1 MTVTIVRNAAVLDPV
16 SATRVEGQAVAVENG
31 RIADVGPRLT
41 GPSDAVIV
49 DAGNRTVMPGLI
61 DAHTHPAIVDEDVF
75 GLAEWPPS
83 YVAARAGRV
92 LRGMLLR
99 GFTSIRD
106 VGGGDHGLARAVD
119 EGYFD
124 GPRMFY
130 GGKQLSQTGGAG
142 DWRAPSRVVY
152 DRHYY
157 TPAIGV
163 ICDGVAEVRRA
174 VREEVR
180 RGAHHIKVYLSGA
193 VDSPSDRVDS
203 TQFSMEELVAIVEEA
218 TAANIYVAGH
228 AYTSRAIN
236 RGLRAGVRS
245 IEHGNLMDASSI
257 PLFKEFG
264 AFYVPT
270 IVTYQTLAER
280 ARAGLLPADIE
291 AKLTH
296 VIDGALGALEMA
308 HRAGLPIVYGTDLF
322 AGTHDQQLREF
333 VIRSEV
339 QPPADLIRAATTTAA
354 RLLRREGELGVIA
367 PGALADLLVI
377 DGNPLDDIRVL
388 TTPDVTLKLI
398 MKDGQLVKNELPTS
412 LHLADGFVQRLVDVL
427 RVDVELVRESL
438 LGPGDGLLDRR
449 LDLGFADDEQPRLAG
464 LDEVAELL
472 GGRPGHSLGQV
483 AGERADHPADGGRAD
498 NRRRED
504 RADRRPDADPPPGAV
519 PRRRLVLVLVH
530 LAVGVLGHD
539 GGVIGSDQA
548 TSVQVLDDLVVL
560 PRRRL
565 VRIGGDEDEYAVGLC
580 HCGSLSGRSAVRSLT
595 LVAGVDPVVTC
606 SR

>member
-1 MTVTIVRNAAVLDPV
+1 MHGLADDNVHPRHSLLLAQALLAAGREHEVLLLPGVTHMAWQPEVIEQLLGAHVRFFRRWLGPDTTNSERRRRPMTVTILRNASVLDPET
-16 SATRVEGQAVAVENG
+16 ATLIEGQAVAVENG
-31 RIADVGPRLT
+31 RIADVGPGLT
-41 GPSDAVIV
+41 GPGDAVII

-75 GLAEWPPS
+75 GMAEWPPS

-92 LRGMLLR
+92 LRGMLMR

-106 VGGGDHGLARAVD
+106 AGAGDHGLARAVE

-130 GGKQLSQTGGAG
+130 CGKQLTQTGGAG
-142 DWRAPSRVVY
+142 DWRGPSRVVY

-257 PLFKEFG
+257 PLFREFG

-280 ARAGLLPADIE
+280 ARAGLLPADIA
-291 AKLTH
+291 AKLGH

-308 HRAGLPIVYGTDLF
+308 YKADLPIVYGTDLF

-333 VIRSEV
+333 IIRSEI

-388 TTPDVTLKLI
+388 TTPD
-398 MKDGQLVKNELPTS
+398 D
-412 LHLADGFVQRLVDVL
+412 HLEAHHEGRQ
-427 RVDVELVRESL
+427 
-438 LGPGDGLLDRR
+438 
-449 LDLGFADDEQPRLAG
+449 DLQ
-464 LDEVAELL
+464 
-472 GGRPGHSLGQV
+472 
-483 AGERADHPADGGRAD
+483 ERA
-498 NRRRED
+498 
-504 RADRRPDADPPPGAV
+504 
-519 PRRRLVLVLVH
+519 
-530 LAVGVLGHD
+530 
-539 GGVIGSDQA
+539 
-548 TSVQVLDDLVVL
+548 
-560 PRRRL
+560 
-565 VRIGGDEDEYAVGLC
+565 
-580 HCGSLSGRSAVRSLT
+580 LT
-595 LVAGVDPVVTC
+595 AGQRCVVTC
-606 SR
+606 PRRPRCSVLSTSFGSTLSSCASRFSALVTAFWTAAWILVSPTISSPAWPGSMKSPSSLAVDRGIPLAR